1 MEWKPIST
9 ASFDRE
15 LELAVFDY
23 DGTHVLVFPRRRIV
37 GSWINAETKHRV
49 EVPLRIGGMATS
61 RLVLRLRIAAVRP
74 TPMLGTRRDF

>member
-37 GSWINAETKHRV
+37 GSWINAETKHRI
-49 EVPLRIGGMATS
+49 EVP
-61 RLVLRLRIAAVRP
+61 P
-74 TPMLGTRRDF
+74 THWRAWQHRA